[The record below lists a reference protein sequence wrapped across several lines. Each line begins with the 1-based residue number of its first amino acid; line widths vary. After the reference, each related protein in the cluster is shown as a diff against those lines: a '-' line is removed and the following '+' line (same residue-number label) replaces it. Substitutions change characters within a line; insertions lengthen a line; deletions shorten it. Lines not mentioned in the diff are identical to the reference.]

1 MRTLLTALL
10 AAAALGCGGGATKTA
25 DKPTEAMIKAD
36 QEEQRR
42 VEADERGPVK
52 ARKK

>member
-10 AAAALGCGGGATKTA
+10 AVAAAGCGGGATKTA

-36 QEEQRR
+36 LEEQRK
-42 VEADERGPVK
+42 VEAEERGPVK
-52 ARKK
+52 AKKK